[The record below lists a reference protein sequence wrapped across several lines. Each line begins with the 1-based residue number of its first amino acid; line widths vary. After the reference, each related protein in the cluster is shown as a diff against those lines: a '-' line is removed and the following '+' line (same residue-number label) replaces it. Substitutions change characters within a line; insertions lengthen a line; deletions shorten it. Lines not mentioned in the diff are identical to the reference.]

1 MRYKKDSIDYEVNLY
16 AFHEMEQVVPMTKDE
31 RSDTYEWVHNGHEL
45 ESNPWHLKDANGYE
59 LNFLRARRIQ
69 KGYNSGPWDLWK
81 GNY

>member
-45 ESNPWHLKDANGYE
+45 ESKP
-59 LNFLRARRIQ
+59 
-69 KGYNSGPWDLWK
+69 
-81 GNY
+81 

>member
-45 ESNPWHLKDANGYE
+45 ESNPWHLKDTNGYE
-59 LNFLRARRIQ
+59 HNFLRARRIQ

-81 GNY
+81 GTY